1 MTFFWKLL
9 GVFGLGLGGFVYVFL
24 GRGWIWVGWVLG
36 WVVDIGYWILDIG
49 YWILDIGYWILDIG
63 YWVLNNNGRCEFLP
77 CWRFSLQREA
87 TQDCKTLEVKCIKNV
102 VACRIE

>member
-36 WVVDIGYWILDIG
+36 WVV
-49 YWILDIGYWILDIG
+49 DIGYWILDIG

>member
-1 MTFFWKLL
+1 MD
-9 GVFGLGLGGFVYVFL
+9 LGGM
-24 GRGWIWVGWVLG
+24 GVGMG
-36 WVVDIGYWILDIG
+36 GG

>member
-1 MTFFWKLL
+1 MD
-9 GVFGLGLGGFVYVFL
+9 LGGM
-24 GRGWIWVGWVLG
+24 GVGMG
-36 WVVDIGYWILDIG
+36 G
-49 YWILDIGYWILDIG
+49 GYWILDIG